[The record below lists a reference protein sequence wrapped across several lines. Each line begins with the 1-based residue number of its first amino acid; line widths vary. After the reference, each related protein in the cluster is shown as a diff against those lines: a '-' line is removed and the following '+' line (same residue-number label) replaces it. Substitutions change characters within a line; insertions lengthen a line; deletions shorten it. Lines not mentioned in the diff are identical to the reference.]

1 MKNLSV
7 FLIVFIAAAL
17 FGGSALA
24 EEGATR
30 EECVAMTKA
39 AAKLLLED
47 KEAGI
52 AEIANKE
59 GKFVWKDSYV
69 FLMDMQGNMLAHP
82 FIPQLTEKG
91 SLLHV
96 TDKNNDN
103 PKLIFVKFVE
113 IAQKN
118 GEGWIG
124 YMWPKPNSR
133 EPTNKFTFIFRVGYT
148 DMIVG
153 AGIYP

>member
-1 MKNLSV
+1 MKTLV
-7 FLIVFIAAAL
+7 LLITVLFAAVLMGSPAIAAE
-17 FGGSALA
+17 S
-24 EEGATR
+24 ATR
-30 EECVAMTKA
+30 DECVAMTKS
-39 AAKLLLED
+39 AAKMLLED
-47 KEAGI
+47 KNAGV
-52 AEIANKE
+52 EELANKD

-82 FIPQLTEKG
+82 FVPQLTEKG

-96 TDKNNDN
+96 TDKNKEK

-118 GEGWIG
+118 GEGWTG

-133 EPTNKFTFIFRVGYT
+133 DPVNKFTFIYRVGQT

-153 AGIYP
+153 AGVYP